1 MTDVQLGDGGD
12 DCDSTDS
19 IEGKAMPGMAFQAK
33 LVSQGRSLANAR
45 EGGFRPL
52 PLRILEVGVAECPGV
67 QFHDRC
73 TEPYGSLELRGIRF
87 DEEGDPRSG
96 GSQPADEAL
105 QEIGRAS
112 GRARVCQY
120 V

>member
-19 IEGKAMPGMAFQAK
+19 IEGKAVPGMAFQAK

-52 PLRILEVGVAECPGV
+52 PLRILEVGIAECPGV
-67 QFHDRC
+67 QFPDRC
-73 TEPYGSLELRGIRF
+73 AEPYGSLELRGLQSDRR
-87 DEEGDPRSG
+87 GAG
-96 GSQPADEAL
+96 QGWGSRL
-105 QEIGRAS
+105 KS
-112 GRARVCQY
+112 
-120 V
+120 